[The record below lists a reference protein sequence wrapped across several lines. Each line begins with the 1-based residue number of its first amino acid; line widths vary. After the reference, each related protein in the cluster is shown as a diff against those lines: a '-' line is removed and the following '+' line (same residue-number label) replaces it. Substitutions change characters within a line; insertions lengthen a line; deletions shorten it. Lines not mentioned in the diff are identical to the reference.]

1 MSTPYDRL
9 IITHHET
16 CKTCL
21 DILQKKNADYCGG
34 SGDPYANFRISSS
47 FGVHPAMGIVL
58 RITDKLQRIRAF
70 ATNGTLAVKEESV
83 FDACNDIVNY
93 AILLK
98 GMLGEEI
105 SHQTTNQKPETQ
117 CIKQTPAT
125 P

>member
-34 SGDPYANFRISSS
+34 SGDPYANFRMSEM
-47 FGVHPAMGIVL
+47 FGVHPARGILLRMG
-58 RITDKLQRIRAF
+58 DKMQRIQSF
-70 ATNGTLAVKEESV
+70 VHTGTLAVKEESV
-83 FDACNDIVNY
+83 FDACEDIVNY

-98 GMLGEEI
+98 GMLSEEI
-105 SHQTTNQKPETQ
+105 LSQNQNQKPETE
-117 CIKQTPAT
+117 K
-125 P
+125 